1 MEVAD
6 KARQMLEEA
15 VRIRASDIFFLPKK
29 GSYKLRLRAGDLE
42 ERPSLTREAGNE
54 LINWFKYQAE
64 MDIAEHRRPQVGSMA
79 VNLAGQDYW
88 LRLSSV
94 GDYRGE
100 DSLVIRIIYAL
111 GESRYFFPDQF
122 GDLVDLCWLRGMIV
136 TSGPTGSGKSFSDR
150 AEATV
155 TPLPGSP
162 GSSRICASA

>member
-1 MEVAD
+1 MEVVD

-29 GSYKLRLRAGDLE
+29 GGYKLRLRAGDLE

-94 GDYRGE
+94 GDYR
-100 DSLVIRIIYAL
+100 
-111 GESRYFFPDQF
+111 
-122 GDLVDLCWLRGMIV
+122 
-136 TSGPTGSGKSFSDR
+136 
-150 AEATV
+150 
-155 TPLPGSP
+155 
-162 GSSRICASA
+162 

>member
-1 MEVAD
+1 MEVVD

-29 GSYKLRLRAGDLE
+29 GGYKLRLRAGDLE

-94 GDYRGE
+94 GDYRGGGLIGHP
-100 DSLVIRIIYAL
+100 DHLCFG
-111 GESRYFFPDQF
+111 GEPVLFPGPVQGPGGPLLAAGDDRDQ
-122 GDLVDLCWLRGMIV
+122 
-136 TSGPTGSGKSFSDR
+136 R
-150 AEATV
+150 ADGV
-155 TPLPGSP
+155 G
-162 GSSRICASA
+162 